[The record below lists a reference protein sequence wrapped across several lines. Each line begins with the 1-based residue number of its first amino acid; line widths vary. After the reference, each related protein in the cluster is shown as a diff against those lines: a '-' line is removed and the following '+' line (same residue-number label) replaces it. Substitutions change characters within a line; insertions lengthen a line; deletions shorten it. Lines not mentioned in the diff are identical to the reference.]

1 MTTHDGEEKDWQ
13 SGRSIAECNR
23 YMFAHQLGCD
33 VTFLVGNDSN
43 PIPAHKYVL
52 ASRSSVF
59 FAMFYGAVAET
70 NDEIQI
76 PDIEPEVFSTLLK
89 YLYYEDLA
97 VSGEQTASLMYAA
110 NKYCVT
116 KVVRKCRKLLQE
128 ALTVDTVCSTME
140 SAHLFDDHELHK
152 KCLEMILLEPQKC
165 LQSEAFLHLCPDCLM
180 PIISSDDLIIDEA
193 TVLNV
198 LLKWAETECRRQQLT
213 VCDVNIKNV
222 LGKVLYEVRFPVM
235 DIQFFADKVGKRDIL
250 SKSERISVFTF
261 LCGSSKSIPDDLF
274 KTTPRGQ
281 RQLQTTI
288 ALQDPQTP
296 QNTHTPQQRICLRFL
311 RDGHVALRNENLWYV
326 GQKSDKIDFSASKTI
341 YIHGIILYGCGVESA
356 SYTVEA
362 TILRAGLSTTNLSKI
377 HTKVTVNKEKTF
389 NIFFPKSIY
398 IVPNIRYTITV
409 IMQGPRTYWGEG
421 GEEHVTSDGVKFEF
435 SKTIGETNGTDTDHG
450 QIPGLIFSK

>member
-1 MTTHDGEEKDWQ
+1 MTTHDGEEKKDWQ

-33 VTFLVGNDSN
+33 VTFLVGNDSK
-43 PIPAHKYVL
+43 PIQRTNMSLLAEVL
-52 ASRSSVF
+52 CSSPCF
-59 FAMFYGAVAET
+59 ME
-70 NDEIQI
+70 Q
-76 PDIEPEVFSTLLK
+76 

-97 VSGEQTASLMYAA
+97 VSGEQTASLLYAA

-152 KCLEMILLEPQKC
+152 KCLEMILLEPQNVSSRKRFFIYVG
-165 LQSEAFLHLCPDCLM
+165 LLM

-213 VCDVNIKNV
+213 VSDVNIKNV

-235 DIQFFADKVGKRDIL
+235 DIQFFADNVGKRDIL

-261 LCGSSKSIPDDLF
+261 LCGSSKSIPDDIF

-296 QNTHTPQQRICLRFL
+296 QNTHTPQHRICLRFL

-356 SYTVEA
+356 TYTVEA

-377 HTKVTVNKEKTF
+377 LTKVAINTKEKTF

-409 IMQGPRTYWGEG
+409 IMQGL
-421 GEEHVTSDGVKFEF
+421 EHTGRRRRRARDIRRS
-435 SKTIGETNGTDTDHG
+435 
-450 QIPGLIFSK
+450 

>member
-33 VTFLVGNDSN
+33 VKFLVGNDSK

-59 FAMFYGAVAET
+59 FAMFYGAVAEK
-70 NDEIQI
+70 NEEIPI

-97 VSGEQTASLMYAA
+97 VSGEQTASLLYAA

-213 VCDVNIKNV
+213 VSDVNIKNV

-235 DIQFFADKVGKRDIL
+235 DIQFFADNVGKRDIL

-261 LCGSSKSIPDDLF
+261 LCGSSKSIPDDIF

-296 QNTHTPQQRICLRFL
+296 QNTHTPSTGYACDFFVTDMLRC
-311 RDGHVALRNENLWYV
+311 EM
-326 GQKSDKIDFSASKTI
+326 KI
-341 YIHGIILYGCGVESA
+341 Y
-356 SYTVEA
+356 VEA

-377 HTKVTVNKEKTF
+377 LTKVAINTKEKTF